1 MNKIIF
7 KIDDLNGYA
16 WECAIKNIYKV
27 LNDNIGLDKLDM
39 TEAGVMGYESIARE
53 LKVKFDANGDII

>member
-1 MNKIIF
+1 MKKIIF
-7 KIDDLNGYA
+7 NVDDLSGYA

-39 TEAGVMGYESIARE
+39 TETMGYESIARE
-53 LKVKFDANGDII
+53 LKLKFNENGDII